1 MLQAGFRTEAPCQ
14 LDSASTATHFR
25 ALSMESLMKRTAGP
39 RIAALLASVAMTF
52 LIVQT
57 LADYGY
63 PTLQWTVAVA
73 PPASG
78 VSR

>member
-1 MLQAGFRTEAPCQ
+1 
-14 LDSASTATHFR
+14 
-25 ALSMESLMKRTAGP
+25 MESLMKRAAAP
-39 RIAALLASVAMTF
+39 RLAALLASVAMTF

-63 PTLQWTVAVA
+63 PAPQWTVAA
-73 PPASG
+73 ARPASG